1 MPMPTTQTTG
11 TTSRAREHAPAHP
24 DAGAEAPVSVD
35 WDRPADPPAGQ
46 VSSHVRAYVDSS
58 GADGHLWHGVPTL
71 LLTTLDRLSGRPV
84 RTPLI
89 YARDDGRHIV
99 LATAADGTPGVP
111 SWYRNLAAHPEV
123 RVQVGA
129 LTAQARARTATPAE
143 RETYWEALTAL
154 WPAYEDHQSAA
165 APREIPL
172 VIIER

>member
-1 MPMPTTQTTG
+1 MRAQAASHAHSAPSTT
-11 TTSRAREHAPAHP
+11 
-24 DAGAEAPVSVD
+24 VD
-35 WDRPADPPAGQ
+35 WDHPADPPAPEL
-46 VSSHVRAYVDSS
+46 STHVRAYVDSS

-89 YARDDGRHIV
+89 YAKDDGRHIV

-111 SWYRNLAAHPEV
+111 SWYRNLTAHPEV
-123 RVQVGA
+123 RLQVGA
-129 LTAQARARTATPAE
+129 LTAQVRARTATPAE
-143 RETYWEALTAL
+143 RETYWEAMTAL
-154 WPAYEDHQSAA
+154 WPAYEDHQAAA